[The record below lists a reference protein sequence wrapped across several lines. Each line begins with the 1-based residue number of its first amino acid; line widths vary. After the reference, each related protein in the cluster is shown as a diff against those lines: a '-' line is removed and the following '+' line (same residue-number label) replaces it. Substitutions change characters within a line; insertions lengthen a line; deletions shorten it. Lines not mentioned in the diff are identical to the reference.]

1 MSVYAGID
9 IAARSFDVVLR
20 KQGQN
25 QKVMSFDQSPK
36 GHSAVIELLKNHPVE
51 RIVMEATGVYYLGL
65 AVALHQAGLPV
76 CVINPKSFRHF
87 AALTLTGTKTDPVDS
102 ALLAEYAQRME
113 PPLWQAPDSSALTLR
128 DIGRQINRL
137 VFACTQAKNRLHAL
151 MAKQASSPLVIED
164 ERAGVEMLEQ
174 RIERLKQGALDTIAQ
189 SATLAEQLRC
199 MMAAKGIA
207 HTSALSIL
215 CELCVLP
222 ENMKAPQVSRHAG
235 LDIRLTQSGSSVSRP
250 SRLSKTG
257 NTYLRSA
264 LFMPAMIAVRHD
276 PLVRAFYLSLVAR
289 GKKKIQAICAEMRK
303 YLTGLWACI
312 RQCKPFDASLLF
324 DQCHLNKAS

>member
-1 MSVYAGID
+1 MSVYVGID
-9 IAARSFDVVLR
+9 IAARSFDMVCR
-20 KQGQN
+20 RDGQN
-25 QKVMSFDQSPK
+25 QKVMSFEQSPK
-36 GHSAVIELLKNHPVE
+36 GFSAAIEQLKKHPVD
-51 RIVMEATGVYYLGL
+51 RIVMEATGVYYLDL
-65 AVALHQAGLPV
+65 AVALHQQGLPV

-87 AALTLTGTKTDPVDS
+87 VALILTGSKTDPVDS

-113 PPLWQAPDSSALTLR
+113 PALWQAPDSSALALR

-137 VFACTQAKNRLHAL
+137 VFACTQSKNRLHAL
-151 MAKQASSPLVIED
+151 MSKQASSSLAIDD
-164 ERAGVEMLEQ
+164 EKAGIEMLEQ
-174 RIERLKQGALDTIAQ
+174 RIERLKQGALNIIAD
-189 SATLAEQLRC
+189 SATLAEQLSC

-207 HTSALSIL
+207 QTSALSIL

-235 LDIRLTQSGSSVSRP
+235 LDVRLTQSGSSVSRP

-257 NTYLRSA
+257 NAYLRSA

-276 PLVRAFYLSLVAR
+276 PMARAFYQSLIAR
-289 GKKKIQAICAEMRK
+289 GKKKIQAICAVMRK

-312 RQCKPFDASLLF
+312 RQGKPFDATLLF
-324 DQCHLNKAS
+324 DQCHLNKA

>member
-1 MSVYAGID
+1 MSVYVGID

-20 KQGQN
+20 QQGQN

-36 GHSAVIELLKNHPVE
+36 GHSAVIELLKKHPVK
-51 RIVMEATGVYYLGL
+51 RVVMEATGVYYLDL

-87 AALTLTGTKTDPVDS
+87 AALTLTGSKTDPVDS

-113 PPLWQAPDSSALTLR
+113 PALWQAPDSSALALR

-137 VFACTQAKNRLHAL
+137 VFARTQAKNRLHAL
-151 MAKQASSPLVIED
+151 MAKQASSSLVIED
-164 ERAGVEMLEQ
+164 EQAGIEMLDN
-174 RIERLKQGALDTIAQ
+174 RIERLKHGALDIISH

-207 HTSALSIL
+207 QTSALSIL

-222 ENMKAPQVSRHAG
+222 ESMKAPQVSRHAG

-257 NTYLRSA
+257 NAYLRSA

-289 GKKKIQAICAEMRK
+289 GKKKIQAICAVMRK

-312 RQCKPFDASLLF
+312 RQCTPFDASLLF
-324 DQCHLNKAS
+324 DQCHLKAS